1 MKAQIS
7 LHAGSRLVD
16 FSKPIRISV
25 PLTRDNRNPQ
35 AYFLPPAL
43 IVPISSGDFVGDVSA
58 GGSCNCD
65 MLTLAPHGNGT
76 HTECVGHISADRVF
90 IKDTLTCTLA
100 HARVQSLTYK
110 HHANNGDAVISA
122 AEIAE
127 CLKNFTGD
135 ALVVRTLPN
144 DADKQTRLWSGSNPP
159 YFEQGTGVILREH
172 GIRHLLC
179 DVPSVDRETD
189 GGVMNVHHEFWHYP
203 ENPRRDATITE
214 MIFVPD
220 TVTDGD
226 YLLQISVPP
235 VESDAAPSDILLY
248 RFEDAA

>member
-1 MKAQIS
+1 MKARIS
-7 LHAGSRLVD
+7 LSTGEKTVD
-16 FSKPIRISV
+16 FSRPIRISM
-25 PLTRDNRNPQ
+25 PLSRYGANPN
-35 AYFLPPAL
+35 AYHLPTAL
-43 IVPISSGDFVGDVSA
+43 VTHVSAGGFIGDVSA

-65 MLTLAPHGNGT
+65 ILTLAPHGNGT
-76 HTECVGHISADRVF
+76 HTECVGHISADRLF
-90 IKDTLTCTLA
+90 IKDTLACTLA
-100 HARVQSLTYK
+100 HARIQSLTHK
-110 HHANNGDAVISA
+110 HPFKNGDRVISA
-122 AEIAE
+122 SDIAE

-144 DADKQTRLWSGSNPP
+144 DADKQTRQWSGSNPP

-220 TVTDGD
+220 SVTDGD

-235 VESDAAPSDILLY
+235 IESDAAPSDILLY